1 MIDLDV
7 CFDQYRVRINIP
19 LKDTSWQVS
28 YLIVVVLF
36 FPVVSVLYFVE
47 KNELSCCWVVVE
59 L

>member
-47 KNELSCCWVVVE
+47 KNELSCVGLGC
-59 L
+59 